1 MLGAHRDPGCIL
13 SAVGLVPGYRR
24 ACRECVMLVLSR
36 RPGQVIV
43 IGENV
48 ELVILGIDGG
58 QVRVGIRAP
67 RDITVLRKE
76 LVPQADQHNRRA
88 ATASDATLETVIETS
103 AACPP

>member
-1 MLGAHRDPGCIL
+1 
-13 SAVGLVPGYRR
+13 
-24 ACRECVMLVLSR
+24 MLVLSR

-76 LVPQADQHNRRA
+76 LVPQADQHNR
-88 ATASDATLETVIETS
+88 
-103 AACPP
+103 